1 MTEPAP
7 DARQRLLA
15 ATIGYVAEHGAGEL
29 SLRALAAAIGT
40 SHRMLIYHFGSK
52 EGLLVEVV
60 REMEGQQRA
69 ALADLDLTA
78 GTPAELARQ
87 MWKRVSDPSLWPHE
101 RLFFDLVGQALRG
114 RPGTAPLL
122 DGLVDTW
129 VELGTEISHA
139 HGVPLEL
146 ARAHARVGV
155 AVMRGLILDLLA
167 TGDRAG
173 TDEAMEAFLA
183 TYAPTWV
190 DLCAE
195 R

>member
-1 MTEPAP
+1 VTEPAP
-7 DARQRLLA
+7 GARQRLLA
-15 ATIGYVAEHGAGEL
+15 ATIGYVAEHGAAEL
-29 SLRALAAAIGT
+29 SLRGLAAAIGT

-60 REMEGQQRA
+60 REMERRQRA
-69 ALADLDLTA
+69 ALADLDLSA

-87 MWKRVSDPSLWPHE
+87 MWQRVSDPSLWPHE
-101 RLFFDLVGQALRG
+101 RLFFDLCGQALRG

-129 VELGTEISHA
+129 VELGTSLSQR

-146 ARAHARVGV
+146 ARAHARLGV

-167 TGDRAG
+167 TNDRTGA
-173 TDEAMEAFLA
+173 DEAMEAFLSSYPPSW
-183 TYAPTWV
+183 TE
-190 DLCAE
+190 L
-195 R
+195 

>member
-1 MTEPAP
+1 VTEPAP

-15 ATIGYVAEHGAGEL
+15 ATIAYVAEHGAGDL
-29 SLRALAAAIGT
+29 SLRGLAAAIGT
-40 SHRMLIYHFGSK
+40 SHRMLIYHFGAK
-52 EGLLVEVV
+52 EGLLVAVV
-60 REMEGQQRA
+60 REMEERQRA

-129 VELGTEISHA
+129 VELGTEISHR
-139 HGVPLEL
+139 HGVPLAL
-146 ARAHARVGV
+146 ARAHARLGV

-173 TDEAMEAFLA
+173 ADEAMEAFLA
-183 TYAPTWV
+183 TYAPTWTE
-190 DLCAE
+190 LC
-195 R
+195 

>member
-15 ATIGYVAEHGAGEL
+15 ATIAYVAEHGAGGL

-52 EGLLVEVV
+52 EGLLVALV
-60 REMEGQQRA
+60 REMEARQRA
-69 ALADLDLTA
+69 ALVDLDLSA
-78 GTPAELARQ
+78 ATPAELVRQ
-87 MWKRVSDPSLWPHE
+87 MWRRLSDEALWPHE

-122 DGLVDTW
+122 DGLVETW
-129 VELGTEISHA
+129 VELGTEINQR

-146 ARAHARVGV
+146 ARSHARLGAAV
-155 AVMRGLILDLLA
+155 ARGLILDLLA

-173 TDEAMEAFLA
+173 VDEAMEAYLA
-183 TYAPTWV
+183 TFPPSWDA
-190 DLCAE
+190 L
-195 R
+195 